1 MDYTWGKLW
10 NSKAYNACSG
20 MPRFGH
26 AQILTDQQIKDVM
39 ALLLDPKSPVNQ

>member
-1 MDYTWGKLW
+1 
-10 NSKAYNACSG
+10 

-26 AQILTDQQIKDVM
+26 AKLLNEKQLKDIM

>member
-1 MDYTWGKLW
+1 VRYTWGKLW
-10 NSKAYNACSG
+10 NSKAYAACSN

-26 AQILTDQQIKDVM
+26 MGLLNEDQLRHVM

>member
-1 MDYTWGKLW
+1 
-10 NSKAYNACSG
+10 

-26 AQILTDQQIKDVM
+26 AGLLDEDQIRDLM